1 MDRERSAPSNVK
13 ECWGLGRSLMEQSSF
28 TMASPADL
36 ATLRICE
43 SENCEFKVLASASVS
58 NTPAVAAL
66 ISVQQ
71 GQSQDTAPA
80 TSQDTAPETSQD
92 TVPATSQDTA
102 PATSQDTA
110 PATSQDTVPATS
122 QDTAPATSQDTAPA
136 TSQDTAPSTSQDTA
150 PATSQGTAPAT
161 RGNWGGNAAEK
172 VRVELDRASDSRQ
185 QGAGPLPEYR
195 EYKGD

>member
-1 MDRERSAPSNVK
+1 
-13 ECWGLGRSLMEQSSF
+13 MEQSSF

-80 TSQDTAPETSQD
+80 TSQDTAPESC
-92 TVPATSQDTA
+92 
-102 PATSQDTA
+102 
-110 PATSQDTVPATS
+110 

-136 TSQDTAPSTSQDTA
+136 TSQDTAPESTS
-150 PATSQGTAPAT
+150 
-161 RGNWGGNAAEK
+161 
-172 VRVELDRASDSRQ
+172 RV
-185 QGAGPLPEYR
+185 GPS
-195 EYKGD
+195 K